1 MTTKKFLNNYDPT
14 IEDFYSKKA
23 LIHYPSKESAQINI
37 NILDTAGQSEYSAL
51 REQYIKSGEGFILVY
66 DITSRGSFFEAALI
80 HSNIRKLKGEIPC
93 ILVGNKIDIAQ
104 KNPSRR
110 QVTTEEGFSM
120 AQFMGSNV
128 MFAEISTMVYNLVQD
143 VFIQLLRLMQNYNM
157 GIPSNINPSSQKSTT
172 NTKSSNPTKKDTVRS
187 AASQAMN
194 VFSKPIMSKKQSKS
208 SLASNGD
215 VKPIGKKSSP
225 NIASFFS
232 GKRRSNEEKDI
243 SHKSIWNDNVKP
255 NLHNSPEHKV
265 DNYFSSPHNTNQP
278 QGYDIQQLS
287 PLVCAKT
294 CEGRHISNG
303 SITSPVSPKTHFPHV
318 QPQAPSPLLSV
329 SHTNTLNTL
338 SSSNIPVP
346 ESFVTASNEEVPKT
360 LSFLKGFRKSSS
372 PVSKVA
378 TPSTISLRSAS
389 DSSAM
394 VNQPALSKTSMVVS
408 KIGNKDQT
416 SQLDL
421 LPGQNIFSDSSN
433 IPVSN
438 HRIERLLRNGSSV
451 EVNDSET
458 SLNVFKKTL
467 NMFKQHLPQKFD
479 DNGDLPLSPLEES
492 DSSNTPTTP
501 DTPTHHIIHSESSV
515 SQLVNSVHAK
525 TKATNNYDGG
535 FYVANEGSL
544 NRPIN
549 QNASNNDINYIQY
562 TPEREPYVTE
572 YTQPSNSYILIN
584 EDGFYEKIHNP
595 KFRRVQFSDAS
606 SSDNSFSLN
615 NKESSPLDQINLV
628 PAPPPTGPVID
639 VRVQKQGYQPLHDT
653 QPDAYYPPL
662 TMKCI

>member
-23 LIHYPSKESAQINI
+23 VIHYPSKESAQINI
-37 NILDTAGQSEYSAL
+37 NILDTAGQSEYSAF

-110 QVTTEEGFSM
+110 QVTTEEGFLM

-157 GIPSNINPSSQKSTT
+157 GIPSNINPSSQKLTT
-172 NTKSSNPTKKDTVRS
+172 NSKSPNPTKKDTVRN
-187 AASQAMN
+187 AASQAMS

-208 SLASNGD
+208 SLGSNSD
-215 VKPIGKKSSP
+215 LKLIGKKSSP

-243 SHKSIWNDNVKP
+243 SHKSMLNDNVKP
-255 NLHNSPEHKV
+255 HLQNPSDNRV
-265 DNYFSSPHNTNQP
+265 DNYFSSLSKTNQP
-278 QGYDIQQLS
+278 QGYDLQQLS
-287 PLVCAKT
+287 PLVCPKT
-294 CEGRHISNG
+294 CEGRHVSNG

-318 QPQAPSPLLSV
+318 QPQAPSPSLSI

-338 SSSNIPVP
+338 PSSNLPMP
-346 ESFVTASNEEVPKT
+346 ESFITAPNEEVPKT

-372 PVSKVA
+372 PVPKLG
-378 TPSTISLRSAS
+378 TPTTISLHSAS
-389 DSSAM
+389 DSSVM
-394 VNQPALSKTSMVVS
+394 VNQPALSKPSIVVS
-408 KIGNKDQT
+408 RIGNKDQL
-416 SQLDL
+416 SQRDL
-421 LPGQNIFSDSSN
+421 LTGQYTFYDSSTISVN
-433 IPVSN
+433 N
-438 HRIERLLRNGSSV
+438 HRIERLLRNSSSG
-451 EVNDSET
+451 EINYSET
-458 SLNVFKKTL
+458 SSNVFKKTL

-501 DTPTHHIIHSESSV
+501 DTPTHHIIHPESSV
-515 SQLVNSVHAK
+515 SQLMNSVHAK
-525 TKATNNYDGG
+525 TNATNNYDGD
-535 FYVANEGSL
+535 FYVTNEGLL
-544 NRPIN
+544 NTPIN

-562 TPEREPYVTE
+562 TSEGKPYVTE

-584 EDGFYEKIHNP
+584 EDGYYEKIHNP

-615 NKESSPLDQINLV
+615 NKESNPLDQINLV
-628 PAPPPTGPVID
+628 PAPPPTGPIID
-639 VRVQKQGYQPLHDT
+639 VRVQKQGYQSLHDT